1 VFVPGV
7 SPTGKRAGVDTSLP
21 RSDHPLAIRQRV
33 RSGGVVSAG
42 RAKLP
47 RRPPGAYDT
56 TSVSVQRSKSRGK
69 STNSADTP
77 GFKNAAALSLY
88 DFAQQRRVLGP
99 TLNPSDR
106 LYGFRGRA
114 IALGVTGI
122 VSAAFWVAA
131 AHAEP
136 ETTAT
141 QLKLVASVVA
151 MTFLWIAVVTL
162 RGTNFER
169 LASLYAVVRAFLWVV
184 GFVSALVLAGASYA
198 LMVISTLSTLGSAA
212 ALQGLAL
219 VLALF
224 SLFFTSQARDY
235 TPVLLS
241 VDRRHHPHRGR
252 LMVLTLKGL
261 TLLSV
266 AFNVG
271 LSVVRFTPVGTA
283 GVGVVVASATVA
295 LAMYLT
301 RRDRVREEAGAI
313 VAALDDLTVALM
325 KADPT
330 RGGKPDLAE
339 ARRCFLALERACT
352 AKGSLDLSST
362 RNFYI
367 DNSLALVLKYVGV
380 KALGLDMRGK
390 MTDFRLIE
398 ARTGLSGGKWET
410 LRAALPLVRSMRR
423 SMRART

>member
-1 VFVPGV
+1 
-7 SPTGKRAGVDTSLP
+7 
-21 RSDHPLAIRQRV
+21 
-33 RSGGVVSAG
+33 
-42 RAKLP
+42 
-47 RRPPGAYDT
+47 
-56 TSVSVQRSKSRGK
+56 
-69 STNSADTP
+69 
-77 GFKNAAALSLY
+77 
-88 DFAQQRRVLGP
+88 
-99 TLNPSDR
+99 
-106 LYGFRGRA
+106 
-114 IALGVTGI
+114 
-122 VSAAFWVAA
+122 
-131 AHAEP
+131 
-136 ETTAT
+136 
-141 QLKLVASVVA
+141 
-151 MTFLWIAVVTL
+151 
-162 RGTNFER
+162 
-169 LASLYAVVRAFLWVV
+169 LWVV
-184 GFVSALVLAGASYA
+184 GFVSALVLPGASYA

-212 ALQGLAL
+212 ALQALAF

-241 VDRRHHPHRGR
+241 VDRRRHPHRGR

-261 TLLSV
+261 ALLSV

-301 RRDRVREEAGAI
+301 RRDRVRDQAGAI

-330 RGGKPDLAE
+330 RGGKPDLGE

-352 AKGSLDLSST
+352 ANGSLDLSST

-380 KALGLDMRGK
+380 QALGLDMRGK
-390 MTDFRLIE
+390 LTDFKLIE

-410 LRAALPLVRSMRR
+410 LRAALPLVQSMRR